1 MKHWVFT
8 ARVAPPENRV
18 ISVRFGSSV
27 MFAAYS
33 PLLRQWFHVFAGG
46 EEAIAEPPLW
56 FCEEEWAAE
65 HQRTDFVARPQ
76 VRSCRKKK
84 AEQLMLF

>member
-1 MKHWVFT
+1 
-8 ARVAPPENRV
+8 
-18 ISVRFGSSV
+18 

-56 FCEEEWAAE
+56 FCEEQWAAE
-65 HQRTDFVARPQ
+65 HQRTGFVARDSERS
-76 VRSCRKKK
+76 RSCGKKK
-84 AEQLMLF
+84 ETQMFLF